1 MQEMRPLPR
10 RFSAATKAFI
20 STQRTAQHQL
30 HIPINRITDNTNN
43 KQNKDY
49 TEKRILSTSGNVG
62 RALCFALCMVPL
74 RSQVIYPRV
83 LTSLQKLGPQQASRA
98 AEHPRV
104 TVSHRN
110 PHTSL
115 CMHLLTSLGL
125 SAAFRHGQCL
135 GRELFNRDLKTN
147 P

>member
-49 TEKRILSTSGNVG
+49 TEKRILSTGGNVG

-98 AEHPRV
+98 AKQQSTPGLQFLTV
-104 TVSHRN
+104 TRIRRSVCIY
-110 PHTSL
+110 L
-115 CMHLLTSLGL
+115 QVWGYLLL
-125 SAAFRHGQCL
+125 SDMASVLAGNFL
-135 GRELFNRDLKTN
+135 TET
-147 P
+147 